1 MAIGSLP
8 SRVSAL
14 PGRAS
19 DLRLQL
25 KVLREAG
32 VLAPQRPDRTARVV
46 KTLVTQGT
54 TPASA
59 IAVSA
64 IKFPDR
70 TFIVDETGELTFE
83 QVHRR
88 TNALA
93 NSMREMGIRDG
104 DAVGIMCRNHRGIFE
119 ATLAASKLG
128 VTALFLNTMFSGPQL
143 VEVIEREGPTA
154 LIFDEEFSNLLE
166 GVPEDVMR
174 ITAWS
179 DETPEGPNLDR
190 MIATGSRDDL
200 AKPKSDSRFIIL
212 TSGTTGTPKGAQR
225 NSPKGLAG
233 IAGLLHEIPYRSGQ
247 TMVVA
252 APLFHSWGFINSVFA
267 LTLGCT
273 IVLDRRFDPE
283 TVLRRIE
290 QHKADVLIAVPVM
303 LLRITSLDPELTAK
317 YDVGNLKIVSLSG
330 SALPGGLALEW
341 LDRFGDNIY
350 NMYGSTEV
358 AFASVA
364 GPADLRRNP
373 STAGR
378 PPRGTRI
385 RLVDDEGRDVPQGV
399 TGRIFVNNSMTF
411 EGYTGGGN
419 KDNLGDYISSGDVGH
434 LNSDGLLFIDGRDD
448 EMIVSGGE
456 NVFPGEVED
465 LITGHELVI
474 ESAVIGVKDDEF
486 GQTLKAFVVLTAG
499 AELDESDV
507 KAHVKANLA
516 SYKAPKEVVFLD
528 ALPRNATGK
537 VLKRSLA

>member
-1 MAIGSLP
+1 MEIGSLP
-8 SRVSAL
+8 SLVTAL

-19 DLRLQL
+19 DLRFQL

-303 LLRITSLDPELTAK
+303 LLRITSLDSELTAK

-341 LDRFGDNIY
+341 MDRFGDNIY

-378 PPRGTRI
+378 PPRGTSI
-385 RLVDDEGRDVPQGV
+385 RLVDEEGRDVPQGV

-448 EMIVSGGE
+448 EMIISGGE
-456 NVFPGEVED
+456 NIFPGEVED

-499 AELDESDV
+499 AELDEGDV

>member
-1 MAIGSLP
+1 MEIGSLP
-8 SRVSAL
+8 SLVTAL

-19 DLRLQL
+19 DLRFQL

-166 GVPEDVMR
+166 GVPEDVRR

-190 MIATGSRDDL
+190 MIATGSREDL

-303 LLRITSLDPELTAK
+303 LLRITSLDSELTAK

-341 LDRFGDNIY
+341 MDRFGDNIY

-378 PPRGTRI
+378 PPRGTSI
-385 RLVDDEGRDVPQGV
+385 RLVDEEGRDVPQGV

-448 EMIVSGGE
+448 EMIISGGE
-456 NVFPGEVED
+456 NIFPGEVED

-499 AELDESDV
+499 AELDEGDV

>member
-1 MAIGSLP
+1 MEIGSLP
-8 SRVSAL
+8 SLVTAL

-19 DLRLQL
+19 DLRFQL

-166 GVPEDVMR
+166 GVPEDVRR

-190 MIATGSRDDL
+190 MIATGSREDL

-317 YDVGNLKIVSLSG
+317 YDVSNLKIVSLSG

-341 LDRFGDNIY
+341 MDRFGDNIY

-378 PPRGTRI
+378 PPRGTSI
-385 RLVDDEGRDVPQGV
+385 RLVDEEGRDVPQGV

-448 EMIVSGGE
+448 EMIISGGE
-456 NVFPGEVED
+456 NIFPGEVED

-499 AELDESDV
+499 AELDEGDV

>member
-1 MAIGSLP
+1 MEIGSLP
-8 SRVSAL
+8 SLVTAL

-19 DLRLQL
+19 DLRFQL

-166 GVPEDVMR
+166 GVPEDVRR

-341 LDRFGDNIY
+341 MDRFGDNIY

-411 EGYTGGGN
+411 EGYTGGGT

-448 EMIVSGGE
+448 EMIISGGE
-456 NVFPGEVED
+456 NIFPGEVED

-499 AELDESDV
+499 AELDEGDV

>member
-1 MAIGSLP
+1 MEIGSLP
-8 SRVSAL
+8 SLVTAL

-19 DLRLQL
+19 DLRFQL

-166 GVPEDVMR
+166 GVPEDVRR

-190 MIATGSRDDL
+190 MIATGSREDL

-341 LDRFGDNIY
+341 MDRFGDNIY

-378 PPRGTRI
+378 PPRGTSI
-385 RLVDDEGRDVPQGV
+385 RLVDEEGRDVPQGV

-448 EMIVSGGE
+448 EMIISGGE
-456 NVFPGEVED
+456 NIFPGEVED

-499 AELDESDV
+499 AELDEGDV

>member
-1 MAIGSLP
+1 MEIGSLP
-8 SRVSAL
+8 SLVTAL

-19 DLRLQL
+19 DLRFQL

-341 LDRFGDNIY
+341 MDRFGDNIY

-456 NVFPGEVED
+456 NIFPGEVED

-499 AELDESDV
+499 AELDEGDV

>member
-1 MAIGSLP
+1 MEIGSLP
-8 SRVSAL
+8 SLVTAL

-19 DLRLQL
+19 DLRFQL

-166 GVPEDVMR
+166 GVPEDVRR

-200 AKPKSDSRFIIL
+200 AKPKSDSRFVIL

-303 LLRITSLDPELTAK
+303 LLRVTSLDSELTAK

-341 LDRFGDNIY
+341 MDRFGDNIY

-378 PPRGTRI
+378 PPRGTSI
-385 RLVDDEGRDVPQGV
+385 RLVDEEGRDVPQGV

-456 NVFPGEVED
+456 NIFPGEVED

-499 AELDESDV
+499 AELDEGDV

>member
-1 MAIGSLP
+1 MEIGSLP
-8 SRVSAL
+8 SLVTAL

-19 DLRLQL
+19 DLRFQL

-166 GVPEDVMR
+166 GVPEDVRR

-303 LLRITSLDPELTAK
+303 LLRITSLDSELTAK

-341 LDRFGDNIY
+341 MDRFGDNIY

-378 PPRGTRI
+378 PPRGTSI
-385 RLVDDEGRDVPQGV
+385 RLVDEEGRDVPQGV

-448 EMIVSGGE
+448 EMIISGGE
-456 NVFPGEVED
+456 NIFPGEVED

-499 AELDESDV
+499 AELDEGDV

>member
-1 MAIGSLP
+1 MEIGSLP
-8 SRVSAL
+8 SLVTAL

-19 DLRLQL
+19 DLRFQL

-166 GVPEDVMR
+166 GVPEDVRR

-179 DETPEGPNLDR
+179 DETPEGPNLVR
-190 MIATGSRDDL
+190 MIATGSREDL

-341 LDRFGDNIY
+341 MDRFGDNIY

-411 EGYTGGGN
+411 EGYTGGGT

>member
-1 MAIGSLP
+1 MEIGSLP
-8 SRVSAL
+8 SLVTAL

-19 DLRLQL
+19 DLRFQL

-88 TNALA
+88 TNARA
-93 NSMREMGIRDG
+93 NSMREMGMRDG
-104 DAVGIMCRNHRGIFE
+104 DAVGIKCRSHRGIFE

-166 GVPEDVMR
+166 GVPEDVRR

-341 LDRFGDNIY
+341 MDRFGDNIY

-385 RLVDDEGRDVPQGV
+385 RLVDEEGRDVPQGV

-448 EMIVSGGE
+448 EMIISGGE
-456 NVFPGEVED
+456 NIFPGEVED

-499 AELDESDV
+499 AELDEGDV

>member
-1 MAIGSLP
+1 MEIGSLP
-8 SRVSAL
+8 ALVTGL

-19 DLRLQL
+19 DLRFQL

-70 TFIVDETGELTFE
+70 TFIVDETGGLTFE

-93 NSMREMGIRDG
+93 NSMREMGIKDG

-154 LIFDEEFSNLLE
+154 LIFDEEFSELLE
-166 GVPEDVMR
+166 DVPERVKR

-200 AKPKSDSRFIIL
+200 SKPKSDSRFVVL

-225 NSPKGLAG
+225 SSPKGLSG
-233 IAGLLHEIPYRSGQ
+233 IAGLLNEIPYRSGQ

-303 LLRITSLDPELTAK
+303 LLRITSLDSELTAK

-341 LDRFGDNIY
+341 MDRFGDNIY

-378 PPRGTRI
+378 PPRGTSI
-385 RLVDDEGRDVPQGV
+385 RLVDEEGRDVPQGV

-448 EMIVSGGE
+448 EMIISGGE
-456 NVFPGEVED
+456 NIFPGEVED

-499 AELDESDV
+499 AELDEGDV